1 MVALLQPHN
10 VATEALSS
18 RLDSFPYRHRL
29 QEVMSSPPALA
40 AETLSL
46 VDAARR
52 MRDDGISSLL
62 IDRPERPGVPVGI
75 LTERD
80 VLNTLADLG
89 PNGMALAIGNIMSEP
104 VESLPVDAM
113 VYQALG
119 RMSRL
124 GLRHLAVL
132 GGDGRAVGVISAR
145 DLLKQRV
152 SQALALG
159 DGMAVAAD
167 TAALGRQK
175 AALPGLAADLLSDR
189 TDPLDIAAVI
199 SEEMRLMTGRA
210 AELAEAAVA
219 ADGLGAPPAPYCVLT
234 LGSAG
239 RGESLLA
246 GDQDNALVHAGTG
259 ADDPWYA
266 ALGAHMCRILD
277 AAGLPRCRGGVM
289 ASETRWR
296 HTLKGWHQA
305 IGGWIAEGDP
315 QHLLSVDIFF
325 DFQPVWGDRS
335 LAEELRRAALE
346 MAAGASPFLSALA
359 AQVADFRPP
368 LGLFGSL
375 RTQVN
380 GDGHNTG
387 RVDLKLGGLFPL
399 VAGARTL
406 AIRRQIACTGTQAR
420 FVALAE
426 AGHLN
431 ARDLDSVRSS
441 HAFIVELLL
450 RQQIADIEDGT
461 PAGNGVEVRRLT
473 PQQRGRLKHRLRRLD
488 TIPSMVRDG
497 LTL

>member
-1 MVALLQPHN
+1 MVGLSQPEN
-10 VATEALSS
+10 VATEALSG

-40 AETLSL
+40 PETLSL

-52 MRDDGISSLL
+52 MRDEGISSLL
-62 IDRPERPGVPVGI
+62 IDQPNRPGVPVGI

-89 PNGMALAIGNIMSEP
+89 PNGMALAIGNIMSQP
-104 VESLPVDAM
+104 VEALPVDAM
-113 VYQALG
+113 VYQAMG

-132 GGDGRAVGVISAR
+132 GADGRAVGVISAR

-152 SQALALG
+152 SRALALG
-159 DGMAVAAD
+159 DGMAVAPD

-189 TDPLDIAAVI
+189 TYPLDIAAVI

-219 ADGLGAPPAPYCVLT
+219 DEGLGAPPAPYCVLV

-246 GDQDNALVHAGTG
+246 GDQDNALIHAGTD

-266 ALGAHMCRILD
+266 ALGGHMCRILD
-277 AAGLPRCRGGVM
+277 AAGLPLCRGGVM
-289 ASETRWR
+289 ASEPRWR
-296 HTLKGWHQA
+296 HTLSGWQQA

-335 LAEELRRAALE
+335 LAERLRQAALD
-346 MAAGASPFLSALA
+346 MASGASPFLSALA

-368 LGLFGSL
+368 LGLFGNL
-375 RTQVN
+375 LTRQN
-380 GDGHNTG
+380 GAGPNAG

-406 AIRRQIACTGTQAR
+406 AIRRQVACTGTQAR
-420 FVALAE
+420 FAALAE
-426 AGHLN
+426 GGHLN
-431 ARDLDSVRSS
+431 TRDLESVHSS
-441 HAFIVELLL
+441 HGFVVELML
-450 RQQIADIEDGT
+450 RQQIADLEEGI
-461 PAGNGVEVRRLT
+461 PAGNAVEVRRLS
-473 PQQRGRLKHRLRRLD
+473 PQDRARLKHRLRRLE